1 MLVILIT
8 ILHVFVSVFLILIV
22 LTQQGKGQDLA
33 SAFGGTGS
41 QTAFGA
47 RGTATLLSKITAGT
61 ACPIHGDL
69 PQPELPPARGHR
81 GDGHPGHPVSV
92 PTGSG
97 GNRLAKRPAPNP
109 TTQMLLNQKTRPP
122 KANHRTPN
130 RVAPGRQNRQALSRS
145 ILQFP
150 LYILIMARPEG
161 HLPRAEVVE
170 LVDTCA

>member
-61 ACPIHGDL
+61 AALFMVTSLSLSYLRPAVTGETVIPDT
-69 PQPELPPARGHR
+69 PSASQPAAGEPSGETPGTESDDADASESEDPPA
-81 GDGHPGHPVSV
+81 
-92 PTGSG
+92 
-97 GNRLAKRPAPNP
+97 
-109 TTQMLLNQKTRPP
+109 
-122 KANHRTPN
+122 
-130 RVAPGRQNRQALSRS
+130 
-145 ILQFP
+145 
-150 LYILIMARPEG
+150 EG
-161 HLPRAEVVE
+161 ESP
-170 LVDTCA
+170 DPQ